1 MKKTRIPALLLTALL
16 MAACG
21 GNGHSSSSEPTS
33 SLTSQTSSSEV
44 SQSTSTATDV
54 SSSESSQTQVSS
66 SESSSESNSESS
78 SEQVSTSESS
88 SETSSSTSSSEQSL
102 STTSEQSSSESSSS
116 SSSQEE
122 SDFDLVTEDGTFVKD
137 GNIYTITAAGTYAA
151 TGTLNGQILVNA
163 GDDDQVVLEL
173 SGTSIT
179 YDQNAPIFC
188 LNADKLEISAKKNT
202 VNYVTD
208 NRETKTVDSD
218 DQGEGAISAKCDLKL
233 KGTGS
238 LEVVGHYNNGIHTS
252 DDLEMQKLT
261 VTSTAVNNAFK
272 GKDSLTINSGSITAV
287 AGGNAFKT
295 DNTDISSK
303 GNQRGIITVLDGTIN
318 AYSAYDAFDAAYNVD
333 IQGGTINVLTNKYA
347 SEYIDIDTDVSK
359 TYLYMRTTTAN
370 NSSYRYSLYFYN
382 QDSYQWADATYLTS
396 QYSGRQTY
404 YFYRLS
410 MPANF
415 ENFKIYRF
423 NANSENSTTSYVSV
437 SNAYTVNDEYDMFTF
452 SVSSTSITISRWS
465 NYSSSQGGQGGPGGG
480 PGQEGNTD
488 KSTDSAKA
496 FKAANEILI
505 SGGKITAKAY
515 DDTVHANGGDALEN
529 GETGLGNVTISGGEL
544 SLYASDDGI
553 HADNVLTIS
562 GGTVEVTYAYEGLEA
577 KNVVIDGGAT
587 KVYAK
592 DDGVNAASDTG
603 TPSITVNGGRLDIT
617 VGSGDV
623 DGIDSNGNFTQTGG
637 VIITRGAPGQAG
649 GMASGLDVDGTARI
663 TGGTFIGVGSL
674 EKTPTLGTG
683 VYTCTFGSNT
693 TFSASTWTLSSLDIS
708 FTLTSSYTG
717 TVKVF
722 SSLFTSGTSYTL
734 SNGSSSYNATAR

>member
-1 MKKTRIPALLLTALL
+1 MKKTRIPVLLLAALL
-16 MAACG
+16 MVACG
-21 GNGHSSSSEPTS
+21 GKGGSSS
-33 SLTSQTSSSEV
+33 SQTSSS
-44 SQSTSTATDV
+44 SQASSSETSQSSTSTSSKEESSSESSQQQESSSESTSQEVSTSSEQSSGGEV
-54 SSSESSQTQVSS
+54 SSSESSSEQVSS
-66 SESSSESNSESS
+66 SESSSS
-78 SEQVSTSESS
+78 SE
-88 SETSSSTSSSEQSL
+88 
-102 STTSEQSSSESSSS
+102 
-116 SSSQEE
+116 EE
-122 SDFDLVTEDGTFVKD
+122 SDFELVTTDGTFTKE

-173 SGTSIT
+173 SGASIT
-179 YDQNAPIFC
+179 YDQNSPIFC

-233 KGTGS
+233 KGAGT

-261 VTSTAVNNAFK
+261 VTSTAVNNAYK
-272 GKDSLTINSGSITAV
+272 GKDSLTINSGVITAV

-437 SNAYTVNDEYDMFTF
+437 SSAYTVNDEYDMFTF
-452 SVSSTSITISRWS
+452 SVSSTSITLSRWS
-465 NYSSSQGGQGGPGGG
+465 NYSSSQGGQGGPGG

-577 KNVVIDGGAT
+577 KNVVIDGGET

-603 TPSITVNGGRLDIT
+603 TPSVTVNGGRLDIT

-663 TGGTFIGVGSL
+663 NGGTFIGVGSL

-693 TFSASTWTLSSLDIS
+693 TFSASTWTLSSLDIA

-734 SNGSSSYNATAR
+734 SNGTNSYNATAR